1 MGVSGFQDFWVA
13 GSRVYFKKDDIGG
26 VDQPFVD
33 LGVLTESAAPS
44 IEVTKA
50 ELQDVDGGRKQT
62 VAEKTTEVTEEYL
75 ITTGNFNID
84 NLANLLAADPPV
96 DFVQSA
102 TPQVNNVQDPA
113 HVGFLMKLKDAGG
126 EYIYNLASVDTVKDS
141 GDAITYTEGPT
152 DDYEVVSLT
161 RGIIRIVEGSTIVE
175 NDEILVSITPV
186 ALAGKRLAKPLSG
199 AGSIDGRLFLIYGR
213 EGNADQTVREVKA
226 TLTPSGAAITA
237 DEFSTA
243 QFTLKILSDL
253 ATPAQPAG
261 RLLHFLGDVPTN
273 S

>member
-13 GSRVYFKKDDIGG
+13 GSRVYFKKDDIAT

-96 DFVQSA
+96 DFTQSA
-102 TPQVNNVQDPA
+102 TPQTGVSQDKA
-113 HVGFLMKLKDAGG
+113 HLGFLLKLRETGG
-126 EYIYNLASVDTVKDS
+126 EYVYNLTSIDLVKDS
-141 GDAITYTEGPT
+141 GDAITYVEDT
-152 DDYEVVSLT
+152 DWETVSLT
-161 RGIIRIVEGSTIVE
+161 RGIIRIIEGGSIAE
-175 NDEILVSITPV
+175 NDNLLIDITPV
-186 ALAGKRLAKPLSG
+186 ALSGKRLAKPLSG
-199 AGSIDGRLFLIYGR
+199 AGSIDGTLFLVYGR
-213 EGNADQTVREVKA
+213 EGNAEQTVREASA
-226 TLTPSGAAITA
+226 TLTPSGATITA

-243 QFTLKILSDL
+243 QFTVKILSDL
-253 ATPAQPAG
+253 STPSQPAG
-261 RLLHFLGDVPTN
+261 RLLHFLGTVPAK